1 MGMGVLLGI
10 WRVGVDETT
19 QEGGIDIGYIGG
31 WEWYQV
37 NTMIGTIFGK
47 WDDEDNIG

>member
-1 MGMGVLLGI
+1 MVSFHGDGILLGI

-31 WEWYQV
+31 
-37 NTMIGTIFGK
+37 
-47 WDDEDNIG
+47 

>member
-1 MGMGVLLGI
+1 MNMIYGGMGVLLGI

-31 WEWYQV
+31 
-37 NTMIGTIFGK
+37 
-47 WDDEDNIG
+47 